1 MLNNQTNKLE
11 FINKLEN
18 ENKLLREEN
27 KRLKQTFL
35 SDCQSYNIS
44 LLQKTMRIDTLER
57 EVQQLRHKNTMLVLM
72 R

>member
-1 MLNNQTNKLE
+1 MLNNQINKLE
-11 FINKLEN
+11 YINKLEN

-35 SDCQSYNIS
+35 SDCQSYNLS

-57 EVQQLRHKNTMLVLM
+57 EVQQLRQKNAMLVLM
-72 R
+72 S

>member
-11 FINKLEN
+11 YINKLEN

-44 LLQKTMRIDTLER
+44 LL
-57 EVQQLRHKNTMLVLM
+57 
-72 R
+72 

>member
-11 FINKLEN
+11 YINKLEN

>member
-11 FINKLEN
+11 YINKLEN

-27 KRLKQTFL
+27 KRLKQIFL
-35 SDCQSYNIS
+35 SDCQNYNIS
-44 LLQKTMRIDTLER
+44 LLQKSMRIDTLER
-57 EVQQLRHKNTMLVLM
+57 EIQQLRQKNAMLVLM